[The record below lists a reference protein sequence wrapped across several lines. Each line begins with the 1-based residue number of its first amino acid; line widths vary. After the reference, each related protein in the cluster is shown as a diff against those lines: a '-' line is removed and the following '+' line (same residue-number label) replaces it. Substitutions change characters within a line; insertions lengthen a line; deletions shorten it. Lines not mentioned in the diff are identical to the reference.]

1 MSRRRLLSPQLILLL
16 GSLALMA
23 LVGEV
28 VLRGVIGP
36 PIIWRH
42 PQEHYAF
49 DPELGHRLEPNQ
61 VAFTH
66 DKRFETNDQGIRAPD
81 TPRTPPPGT
90 RRLLALGDSQTAG
103 DGLVLEDTWPS
114 QLARQLGDEMP
125 AQWQVLNAGLSGS
138 SPWQHAI
145 LLERLAEAYEFEGV
159 VLGLYPNDVTPRP
172 DRVAPAVVTNT
183 TSRRIGYLFKR
194 SALFTAIWRARQPI
208 RGFLSP
214 DPSLHRETR
223 ILTGEADP
231 LVERGWHDVEVALR
245 QMRDFTRARG
255 QTFWILVLPRR
266 DQVAG
271 TEPGRAWN
279 TRTREIADRLGVPRI
294 DVLEPL
300 QDAYAELGQQLF
312 IAWDGHN
319 SAAANRVIAE
329 ALAARIAGSELAAK
343 PETGRGAD
351 PR

>member
-1 MSRRRLLSPQLILLL
+1 MSRRRLLSPQLILLG
-16 GSLALMA
+16 GSLLLMA
-23 LVGEV
+23 LLGEV
-28 VLRGVIGP
+28 VLRVVIGP
-36 PIIWRH
+36 PIIWRN

-66 DKRFETNDQGIRAPD
+66 DKPFTTNDQGIRAPD
-81 TPRTPPPGT
+81 TPRTPAAGT

-103 DGLVLEDTWPS
+103 DGLLLEDTWPS
-114 QLARQLGDEMP
+114 QLARELGDDTAE
-125 AQWQVLNAGLSGS
+125 QWEVLNAGLSGS

-145 LLERLAEAYEFEGV
+145 LLERLADAYAFEGV

-172 DRVAPAVVTNT
+172 DQVAPAVVTNT
-183 TSRRIGYLFKR
+183 LSRRIGYVFKR

-208 RGFLSP
+208 QGFLSP

-231 LVERGWHDVEVALR
+231 LVERGWHDVEVSLR
-245 QMRDFTRARG
+245 EMRDFSRDRG
-255 QTFWILVLPRR
+255 LSFWILVLPRR

-271 TEPGRAWN
+271 TEAGRAWN
-279 TRTREIADRLGVPRI
+279 TRTREIADRLGVPLV
-294 DVLEPL
+294 DALEPL
-300 QDAYAELGQQLF
+300 QDEYTRQGQRLF

-319 SAAANRVIAE
+319 SAEANRVVAGAVADLIARTSKQKT
-329 ALAARIAGSELAAK
+329 AIV
-343 PETGRGAD
+343 ETER
-351 PR
+351 R